1 MTEKAHQPDPL
12 TCPIGA
18 GLTECVR
25 LLEISDARQWHA
37 IAKLANR
44 LPPWTT
50 ILLSI
55 LTGCLC
61 SLLTYVG
68 VT

>member
-1 MTEKAHQPDPL
+1 MTEKAHQPDAI

-25 LLEISDARQWHA
+25 LLEISDTRQWQA
-37 IAKLANR
+37 ISKLANR
-44 LPPWTT
+44 LPLWATM
-50 ILLSI
+50 IISI